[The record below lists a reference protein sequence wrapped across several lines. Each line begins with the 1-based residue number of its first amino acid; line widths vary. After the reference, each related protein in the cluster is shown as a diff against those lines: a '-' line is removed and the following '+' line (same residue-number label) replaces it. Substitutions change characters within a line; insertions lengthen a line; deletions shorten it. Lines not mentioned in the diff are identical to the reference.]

1 MFKYTDLP
9 LWKDPSAKFIP
20 WVVALMTYLA
30 TIAFI
35 CAMTTTATIDQWD
48 QGSYSKI
55 TVEIPPFL
63 EDLKQSNQYQIQDSS
78 QKILLYL
85 RKVPDIK
92 SFRLL
97 NRSEVLSMLQPWFG
111 DVQQFQNLPLSTF
124 IDIELDPKIEIE
136 LTQFIHNI
144 QEIVPTARVE
154 SHKIWKSNLLNI
166 AYAIK
171 IIGLIIVLLVI
182 VASFCVVAFIS
193 QTSLIIHRRIIEILH
208 LIGAKN
214 SYIAKQFRA
223 YAFQLGMIGSVFS
236 IALTALTLE
245 GISYLTEGLD
255 ISFLTNTISTWDL
268 WAIIIFMPAMIT
280 AFMMFSARFTVSF
293 MLRKF

>member
-1 MFKYTDLP
+1 MFKADLP

-48 QGSYSKI
+48 QGSYNKLTI
-55 TVEIPPFL
+55 EIPPFL
-63 EDLKQSNQYQIQDSS
+63 EDIKQSNQYQIQDAS
-78 QKILLYL
+78 QKVLLHL
-85 RKVPDIK
+85 RNVPDIK

-97 NRSEVLSMLQPWFG
+97 NRSEVLSMLQPWF
-111 DVQQFQNLPLSTF
+111 DDASQFQNLPLSTF
-124 IDIELDPKIEIE
+124 IDIETDAHADMDLEHF
-136 LTQFIHNI
+136 TQRI
-144 QEIVPTARVE
+144 QEIVPSAHIE

-171 IIGLIIVLLVI
+171 VIGLVI
-182 VASFCVVAFIS
+182 VMLVIIAAFCVVAFIS

-214 SYIAKQFRA
+214 SYIAKQFQA
-223 YAFQLGMIGSVFS
+223 HAFHLGILGSFFG
-236 IALTALTLE
+236 ILLTVLTLE
-245 GISYLTEGLD
+245 GITYLTAGLD
-255 ISFLTNTISTWDL
+255 IRFLTSTISTWDL

-280 AFMMFSARFTVSF
+280 MFMMFSARFTVSV
-293 MLRKF
+293 MLRNF